1 MTHDN
6 NAKSQRI
13 AANTVILFARMFV
26 VMLVNLY
33 AVRVVLDYLGIDDY
47 GIFNAI
53 AGVVTFTSF
62 INSVLEL
69 SIQRFYSVAIGESD
83 DKRLNEIFTLST
95 ATIIAASVLVLVIME
110 TLGLWML
117 RTQLTIPQER
127 LAAAEW
133 CFHASLATFFFS
145 VLQIPFSAAVFAHEK
160 MNVYAV
166 ISTADSL
173 LKLLVALCLALYTAD
188 RLVFYSL
195 GTMLA
200 GIAVFA
206 SYAIYGRMKF
216 PECRIRK
223 TSNGALLKE
232 LLSFSGW
239 TLLGSVAKVG
249 TFQGSTV
256 LLNIFFGPA
265 ANAAFAVAT
274 QVSNA
279 FNALCN
285 SMMLAL
291 RPAMIQAYAEKNYP
305 YLNSLFEISN
315 KFILYILLAISFPMI
330 YEADEIL
337 RIWLPHVTPEMVVFT
352 QCMIVYIVCLALNNP
367 ITIIIQASGKVK
379 EYFVPVETVSL
390 MCLPLTWL
398 FFRMG
403 LPASWTFVSMILTC
417 ALSHAIRLVCL
428 RRNYAPFSIKRY
440 IRSLILPAAAI
451 TAAGTLFCLL
461 LRSHAAGTGLHLAV
475 CIALPAGIM
484 LMAALLGIS
493 PKERSFVLNMI
504 RKRI

>member
-1 MTHDN
+1 MMHDN
-6 NAKSQRI
+6 NKSQRI

-69 SIQRFYSVAIGESD
+69 SIQRFYSVAIGENN
-83 DKRLNEIFTLST
+83 KKKLNEIFTLSMW
-95 ATIIAASVLVLVIME
+95 AIIAASIVTLVVME
-110 TLGLWML
+110 TLGMWLL
-117 RTQLTIPQER
+117 LTQLTIPAGR
-127 LAAAEW
+127 LVAAQW
-133 CFHASLATFFFS
+133 CFQASLVTFFFS
-145 VLQIPFSAAVFAHEK
+145 VLQIPFSAAVFAHER

-173 LKLLVALCLALYTAD
+173 LKLLVALCLALCTAD
-188 RLVFYSL
+188 RLVAYSL
-195 GTMLA
+195 GIMLT

-206 SYAIYGRMKF
+206 SYAIYGRKKF
-216 PECRIRK
+216 AECRMRR
-223 TSNGALLKE
+223 TSNTPLLRE

-249 TFQGSTV
+249 TFQGNTV
-256 LLNIFFGPA
+256 LLIIFFGPA

-274 QVSNA
+274 QISNA

-285 SMMLAL
+285 SMVLAL
-291 RPAMIQAYAEKNYP
+291 RPAMIQAYAGKNFD
-305 YLNSLFEISN
+305 YLDRLFEISN
-315 KFILYILLAISFPMI
+315 KFMLYILLAISFPMI

-337 RIWLPHVTPEMVVFT
+337 RIWLPHVTTDMVVFT
-352 QCMIVYIVCLALNNP
+352 RCMIVYIVCLAMNNP

-379 EYFVPVETVSL
+379 QYFVPVETVSL

-398 FFRMG
+398 FFRLG

-417 ALSHAIRLVCL
+417 ALSHVIRLVCL
-428 RRNYAPFSIKRY
+428 RRNYTPFSIHRY
-440 IRSLILPAAAI
+440 IRSLILPATFI
-451 TAAGTLFCLL
+451 TAVATLLCLL
-461 LRSHAAGTGLHLAV
+461 LRSHAAGMALHLAV
-475 CIALPAGIM
+475 CLALPVAIT
-484 LMAALLGIS
+484 LMAMLWGIS
-493 PKERSFVLNMI
+493 PKERSFVINMI
-504 RKRI
+504 RKRR